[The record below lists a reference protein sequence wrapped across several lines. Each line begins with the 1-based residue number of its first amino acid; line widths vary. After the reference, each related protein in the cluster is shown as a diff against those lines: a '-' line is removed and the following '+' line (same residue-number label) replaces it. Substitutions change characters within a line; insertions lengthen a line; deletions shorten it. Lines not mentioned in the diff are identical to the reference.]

1 MRIISPRQLSVHHK
15 KIRIKYLTHVKTG
28 CNYGE
33 SVEGGAPTDSD
44 HSEIGQKTENPNI
57 YVWSSW
63 GEVYTDGFS
72 LLPCIYSQ
80 NRVYLSLE
88 IGGSANY

>member
-33 SVEGGAPTDSD
+33 SVEGGAPTDSG
-44 HSEIGQKTENPNI
+44 HSEIGQKTEN
-57 YVWSSW
+57 
-63 GEVYTDGFS
+63 
-72 LLPCIYSQ
+72 
-80 NRVYLSLE
+80 
-88 IGGSANY
+88 